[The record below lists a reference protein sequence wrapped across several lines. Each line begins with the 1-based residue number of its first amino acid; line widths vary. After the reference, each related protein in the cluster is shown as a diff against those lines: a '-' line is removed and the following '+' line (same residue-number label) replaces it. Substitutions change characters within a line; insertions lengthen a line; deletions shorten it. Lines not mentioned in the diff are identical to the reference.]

1 MKKEHSPIYIY
12 KKNHDFITKIEI
24 SKGIQKTIQV
34 ILYSIYLNGSKR
46 EK

>member
-12 KKNHDFITKIEI
+12 IYINWNF
-24 SKGIQKTIQV
+24 KGIQKTIQV
-34 ILYSIYLNGSKR
+34 ILYSIYLNGSKC